1 MENICESYSFLS
13 VIVLVKYIIGLIQ
26 LIIPILLIFFI
37 SFDFIKAIV
46 TNDEKLR
53 AKAIST
59 SGKRIFYAVLFFV
72 VPTILSLLIGV
83 LDNSTDSKNA
93 FLSCYNNA
101 SMEKVESLKVQE
113 KNLKEIENQKIEA
126 EREKRRVERENNNK
140 IREEAEK
147 KNKENNKTSS
157 SNTNVDPNLCSGD
170 SCTGTATFDPNDLT
184 KPSNL
189 TVSELTLTITKYAEG
204 RDSRVKNFI
213 PLAPAFIKAEKDHG
227 INAIGIMSIDAH
239 ESGWASERL
248 ARLCNNLGGYRGKG
262 TRPCSVSNHEG
273 GFSGYN
279 SKEEFIDKQASK
291 LKTNYLTPGGKYF
304 NGKGLSGIAQKYLT
318 TGKDHWIN
326 NISKIGTTMAKKAKE
341 VTGR

>member
-1 MENICESYSFLS
+1 MEI
-13 VIVLVKYIIGLIQ
+13 VVLVY
-26 LIIPILLIFFI
+26 
-37 SFDFIKAIV
+37 
-46 TNDEKLR
+46 
-53 AKAIST
+53 
-59 SGKRIFYAVLFFV
+59 
-72 VPTILSLLIGV
+72 
-83 LDNSTDSKNA
+83 
-93 FLSCYNNA
+93 
-101 SMEKVESLKVQE
+101 
-113 KNLKEIENQKIEA
+113 
-126 EREKRRVERENNNK
+126 
-140 IREEAEK
+140 
-147 KNKENNKTSS
+147 
-157 SNTNVDPNLCSGD
+157 
-170 SCTGTATFDPNDLT
+170 PNDLT

-318 TGKDHWIN
+318 TGKNHWIN

>member
-113 KNLKEIENQKIEA
+113 KNGTHVEA
-126 EREKRRVERENNNK
+126 
-140 IREEAEK
+140 
-147 KNKENNKTSS
+147 S
-157 SNTNVDPNLCSGD
+157 LQ
-170 SCTGTATFDPNDLT
+170 
-184 KPSNL
+184 
-189 TVSELTLTITKYAEG
+189 Y
-204 RDSRVKNFI
+204 
-213 PLAPAFIKAEKDHG
+213 
-227 INAIGIMSIDAH
+227 
-239 ESGWASERL
+239 
-248 ARLCNNLGGYRGKG
+248 
-262 TRPCSVSNHEG
+262 
-273 GFSGYN
+273 
-279 SKEEFIDKQASK
+279 
-291 LKTNYLTPGGKYF
+291 
-304 NGKGLSGIAQKYLT
+304 
-318 TGKDHWIN
+318 
-326 NISKIGTTMAKKAKE
+326 
-341 VTGR
+341 

>member
-113 KNLKEIENQKIEA
+113 KNLKEIENQ
-126 EREKRRVERENNNK
+126 
-140 IREEAEK
+140 
-147 KNKENNKTSS
+147 
-157 SNTNVDPNLCSGD
+157 
-170 SCTGTATFDPNDLT
+170 
-184 KPSNL
+184 
-189 TVSELTLTITKYAEG
+189 
-204 RDSRVKNFI
+204 
-213 PLAPAFIKAEKDHG
+213 
-227 INAIGIMSIDAH
+227 
-239 ESGWASERL
+239 
-248 ARLCNNLGGYRGKG
+248 
-262 TRPCSVSNHEG
+262 
-273 GFSGYN
+273 
-279 SKEEFIDKQASK
+279 
-291 LKTNYLTPGGKYF
+291 
-304 NGKGLSGIAQKYLT
+304 
-318 TGKDHWIN
+318 
-326 NISKIGTTMAKKAKE
+326 
-341 VTGR
+341 

>member
-1 MENICESYSFLS
+1 MCENSSVLS
-13 VIVLVKYIIGLIQ
+13 MLLLVKNFLDLIT
-26 LIIPILLIFFI
+26 IFIPIILIMYTVIDLVRNQIDVNKKYLIVIGKRFLFAILIF
-37 SFDFIKAIV
+37 
-46 TNDEKLR
+46 L
-53 AKAIST
+53 
-59 SGKRIFYAVLFFV
+59 
-72 VPTILSLLIGV
+72 VPTIVSLIV
-83 LDNSTDSKNA
+83 NNLDEENKY
-93 FLSCYNNA
+93 LSCY
-101 SMEKVESLKVQE
+101 
-113 KNLKEIENQKIEA
+113 KEATTENIKYYKA
-126 EREKRRVERENNNK
+126 
-140 IREEAEK
+140 REEAEK
-147 KNKENNKTSS
+147 KNQQNNSS
-157 SNTNVDPNLCSGD
+157 NVDPNLCGAG
-170 SCTGTATFDPNDLT
+170 SCTGTATFDPEDLT
-184 KPSNL
+184 KASNL

-204 RDSRVKNFI
+204 RDPRVKNFI
-213 PLAPAFIKAEKDHG
+213 PLAPAFIKAEKDHR